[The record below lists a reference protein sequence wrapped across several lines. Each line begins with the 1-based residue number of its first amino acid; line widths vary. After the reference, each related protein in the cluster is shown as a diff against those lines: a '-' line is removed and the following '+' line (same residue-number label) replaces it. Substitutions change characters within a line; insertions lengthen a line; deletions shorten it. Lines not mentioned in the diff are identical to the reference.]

1 MTTLCFG
8 GSFNP
13 IHHGH
18 LLSARTVAETKGF
31 ERILLI
37 PSGLSPHKTTHPDA
51 VDPSHRL
58 AMCRMAV
65 QGDPLFDV
73 ADMEVKRTG
82 PSYTIDTVRALR
94 GQGWP
99 TVHWLVGA
107 DMAAT
112 LNTWKD
118 AADLLK
124 ETTFHVVTRTG
135 HLLDWQRL
143 PLELR
148 HLAENVV
155 TVPNFE
161 LSSTAIRERV
171 RHGLSVRYLTP
182 DPVVEYILQNK
193 LYRGSLPIRT
203 SC

>member
-1 MTTLCFG
+1 MLTLCFG

-18 LLSARTVAETKGF
+18 LLSARSVAEAKGF

-58 AMCRMAV
+58 AMCRLAV
-65 QGDPLFDV
+65 KNDPLFDV
-73 ADMEVKRTG
+73 ADFETRRTG

-94 GQGWP
+94 NQGWP

-118 AADLLK
+118 ADALLK

-143 PLELR
+143 PPELR
-148 HLAENVV
+148 HLAANVV
-155 TVPNFE
+155 QVSNFE
-161 LSSTAIRERV
+161 LSSTLIRERV
-171 RHGLSVRYLTP
+171 RRGLSIRYLTP
-182 DPVVEYILQNK
+182 EPVIDYLTQNN
-193 LYRGSLPIRT
+193 LYGVRG
-203 SC
+203 